1 VGAVGQNRQIRG
13 GAPMVMNIL
22 VGSRYGGTI
31 GRSSARFKSVGGWAG
46 RVRDIPTDVGSI
58 EIVRHWE
65 DRRVLSKVNLC
76 EKFWQKIWKDLLEIF
91 VSNLV
96 RRPEKLRTSPWLPYT
111 PDSERAPERLLGL
124 LTIIRV

>member
-1 VGAVGQNRQIRG
+1 MA
-13 GAPMVMNIL
+13 MSIL

-76 EKFWQKIWKDLLEIF
+76 EKFLAKDLEGF
-91 VSNLV
+91 VGNLCPILSGG
-96 RRPEKLRTSPWLPYT
+96 RNS
-111 PDSERAPERLLGL
+111 
-124 LTIIRV
+124 